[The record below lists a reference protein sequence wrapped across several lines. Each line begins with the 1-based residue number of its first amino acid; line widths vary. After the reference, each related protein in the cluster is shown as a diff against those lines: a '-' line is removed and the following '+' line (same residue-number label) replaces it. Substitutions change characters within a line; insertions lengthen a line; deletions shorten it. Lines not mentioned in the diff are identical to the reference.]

1 MSNLPCKLVR
11 WKARRKK
18 NGLDLSLFFNLG
30 YKWKLSWSSVSMF
43 GLFCFPIGCVISV
56 HFLFIEGKEI
66 IWSHKSWSW
75 QIYWGGKGWT
85 KTLLIHTSGGC
96 WVPSLSPY
104 IHPWSIDLAVAL
116 GSPRLGD
123 PGSGRAWPS
132 KASIKSP
139 LGPARTHP
147 STRALE
153 VVTPLARR
161 PRALT
166 RHPGCRL
173 PPQRNADRFVCLV
186 YM

>member
-1 MSNLPCKLVR
+1 MAAKLCCHWLKYLQNYKMSNLPCKLVR

-85 KTLLIHTSGGC
+85 KRNWRQKIVARYFPIKPVLISALLNSG
-96 WVPSLSPY
+96 
-104 IHPWSIDLAVAL
+104 A
-116 GSPRLGD
+116 
-123 PGSGRAWPS
+123 
-132 KASIKSP
+132 
-139 LGPARTHP
+139 
-147 STRALE
+147 
-153 VVTPLARR
+153 
-161 PRALT
+161 
-166 RHPGCRL
+166 
-173 PPQRNADRFVCLV
+173 
-186 YM
+186 